1 MVHVSA
7 NLRKFLT
14 IKSERDAMPTTKKTE
29 PKTKTK
35 KAMALPGEARTAL
48 IEGVMDALEKLTGV
62 TQALKSATID
72 DNASVPDELPRMIK
86 EASDGLLKVAG
97 SYFSDEDADG
107 DDTAKAAAEAA
118 VIAATKKA
126 RRFTPKRRATIETA
140 TAALTELLAET
151 ADGDDDDGDGGDDDT
166 TQKTL
171 SEVLDAVK
179 LLGVRLDETS
189 KAANAKAVK
198 TAKTADDAA
207 AAIVE
212 LQGELNDAGD
222 SHSTEPAAA
231 TSATEKGEKKVVWE
245 DDFAAQVMNKAK
257 G

>member
-151 ADGDDDDGDGGDDDT
+151 ADGAVWSAVSCM
-166 TQKTL
+166 TL
-171 SEVLDAVK
+171 DSAMLAPKPERPVVACPKWHLP
-179 LLGVRLDETS
+179 
-189 KAANAKAVK
+189 NASDPRFRPHLCVSQCLAR
-198 TAKTADDAA
+198 
-207 AAIVE
+207 
-212 LQGELNDAGD
+212 
-222 SHSTEPAAA
+222 S
-231 TSATEKGEKKVVWE
+231 
-245 DDFAAQVMNKAK
+245 
-257 G
+257 